1 VRFLP
6 YALVLACA
14 APIIAWF
21 LVNLAVKGTANTFG
35 GMDTTVL
42 VTLGVCTLAAF
53 GLLARWMDKYIQR
66 TR

>member
-21 LVNLAVKGTANTFG
+21 LVSLMVKGTANTFG
-35 GMDTTVL
+35 GADTTVL
-42 VTLGVCTLAAF
+42 VTLGVVTLAVF
-53 GLLARWMDKYIQR
+53 GLLARWMDLYIQR